1 MPSKRNTGFAG
12 STPALSPNG
21 GIPLCNADAEA
32 VTLGDSAAEAS
43 FRALLDVLPAAV
55 YVTDAAGRI
64 TYYNQAAADLA
75 GREPEL
81 GTDEW
86 CVSWRLYSPD
96 GRPLAHD
103 QCPMAVALK
112 ENRAVRGE
120 WAILERPD
128 GTRIPFAAYPTPL
141 RDASGKLIGAVNM
154 LIDLTDSSA
163 KEAALNE
170 SEKRLL
176 AELDATRQLQ
186 EISTQLLHERGSETL
201 YQKVLDAAASTMGSD
216 LASMQMFHPE
226 RGEKGEL
233 QLLAVRG
240 FDPEAAKF
248 WEWVRADSGCT
259 CGMAMRTGQRAIAAN
274 VETCDFMAGTDDR
287 TAYLRAGIYAAQS
300 TPLISRSGRLLGMIS
315 THWRQ
320 PHTPSES
327 ELLRLDVLARLAA
340 DLIER
345 SQAEAALQQSEARL
359 RAMISQVIAGIAQTD
374 LTGRFVDAN
383 ERYCEMVGYSAAEL
397 SQMRVQEITHPEDLP
412 RHTEMLEELARSG
425 TGFTIEKRY
434 IRKDG
439 SIIWVSNSVS
449 GVRDATGQLTNIV
462 AVSIDVSERRVAEDA
477 RAYLAAIVQS
487 SDDAI
492 VSKTLDG
499 IVTSWN
505 RGAEAIF
512 GFTAEEMIGQP
523 ITRLFPPDRLSEEE
537 VILGRVR
544 RGEKVDHFETIRRRK
559 DGRDIDVSVTISPV
573 RDGSGRVVG
582 ASKIARDIT
591 DRKRAEA
598 AMRDLNEKLE
608 QRVTE
613 RTRELAEANNRLLT
627 ETAER
632 ERTEAELLQ
641 ARKME
646 AIGQLV
652 SGLAHDFNNLL
663 AAILGNL
670 ELLEMRLSDPHLMKL
685 VQAAARSAR
694 HGAKLNEQMLA
705 FSRKQYLSPVP
716 VDLNELVLGT
726 QDLLRRSLGGTV
738 EVSTALNEDLWPAL
752 VDPHQLEL
760 VLLNL
765 AINARDAMPAGGQV
779 VIKTRNLRAGE
790 RNRPVELAP
799 GDYVMI
805 SVADSGTG
813 MSPEVLA
820 RACEPFFTTKEPG
833 KGSGLGLAQ
842 VYGLAQQSGGG
853 MRITSVVGKGT
864 TVTVYLPRSLA
875 EPHRAAE
882 AGEAGGRAAL
892 SRRARVLVV
901 DDNEDVRDVIVAY
914 LDALGYQSLQA
925 ASGSDALALLAD
937 TVGGVD
943 LLLADYAMP
952 GMSGAEL
959 ARRVSGR
966 WPELPVIVITGY
978 ADATG
983 FDGQLDEAVLLRKP
997 FGINELGSAIEH
1009 AMQRQRAAAKPGKV
1023 VPLRPR
1029 AAG

>member
-1 MPSKRNTGFAG
+1 MPSKRSTGVTEP
-12 STPALSPNG
+12 TPALSPNG
-21 GIPLCNADAEA
+21 GMPLCDAKF
-32 VTLGDSAAEAS
+32 VTLGDAAAETQ
-43 FRALLDVLPAAV
+43 FRALLDVLPAAI

-75 GREPEL
+75 GREPKL

-86 CVSWRLYSPD
+86 CVSWRLYTLD
-96 GRPLAHD
+96 GRLLPHD
-103 QCPMAVALK
+103 QCPMAIALK

-120 WAILERPD
+120 RAILERPD
-128 GTRIPFAAYPTPL
+128 GTRIQFAPYPTPL

-154 LIDLTDSSA
+154 LVDLTDSSA

-176 AELDATRQLQ
+176 AELDAARQLQ
-186 EISTQLLHERGSETL
+186 EVSTQLLQERGSEAL
-201 YQKVLDAAASTMGSD
+201 YQKILDAAASTTRSD
-216 LASMQMFHPE
+216 FASMQMFHPE

-233 QLLAVRG
+233 QLLAFRG

-259 CGMAMRTGQRAIAAN
+259 CGMAMRTGTRAIAAN

-287 TAYLRAGIYAAQS
+287 TAYLRASIYAAQS

-315 THWRQ
+315 THWRK

-327 ELLRLDVLARLAA
+327 DLLRLDVLARLAA

-345 SQAEAALQQSEARL
+345 SQAEAALQQSEARF
-359 RAMISQVIAGIAQTD
+359 RTMVSQVIAGISQTD
-374 LTGRFVDAN
+374 LTGRFVHTN

-412 RHTEMLEELARSG
+412 RHLEMLDELARSG

-449 GVRDATGQLTNIV
+449 GVRDATGQVTNILG
-462 AVSIDVSERRVAEDA
+462 VSTDVSERRAAEDA

-492 VSKTLDG
+492 VSKTLEG

-505 RGAEAIF
+505 DGAEAIF

-523 ITRLFPPDRLSEEE
+523 ITRLFPPDRLFEED
-537 VILGRVR
+537 VILERVR
-544 RGEKVDHFETIRRRK
+544 RGEKVDHFETVRRRK

-573 RDGSGRVVG
+573 RDGTGRIVG
-582 ASKIARDIT
+582 ASKIGRDIT
-591 DRKRAEA
+591 EKKRAEA
-598 AMRDLNEKLE
+598 ALRDLNEKLE

-613 RTRELAEANNRLLT
+613 RTHELAEANNRLLT

-738 EVSTALNEDLWPAL
+738 EVSTALSEDLWPAL

-765 AINARDAMPAGGQV
+765 AINARDAMPAGGRV
-779 VIKTRNLRAGE
+779 VIKTRNFRAGE
-790 RNRPVELAP
+790 RNRPVELPA

-813 MSPEVLA
+813 MSPDVLA

-853 MRITSVVGKGT
+853 MRITSAVGKGT

-875 EPHRAAE
+875 EPRRAAE
-882 AGEAGGRAAL
+882 AADAAERAAL
-892 SRRARVLVV
+892 SRRTRVLVV
-901 DDNEDVRDVIVAY
+901 DDNEDVREVIVAY

-959 ARRVSGR
+959 ARRVSGK

-1009 AMQRQRAAAKPGKV
+1009 AMLRQRAAAKPGKV
-1023 VPLRPR
+1023 VRLRPR